1 MICHTKSPPARSA
14 LNFNATSHSLGQAS
28 REPDHGL
35 AGKSWYTRYHRDV
48 DVVSSELSGNAKYV
62 MWIVC
67 RCGNTTIHH
76 NYNFLYHLGVV
87 ICDGYEDL
95 CTIPNWDLPTAL
107 YHWDYRQLVPI
118 SWLRYT
124 YMPSFRL
131 VTVRWNALWTRGW
144 KQNFACSFQWVPG
157 IVHTLSWEEAGARD
171 VNHLVL
177 GWRLGLILNM

>member
-107 YHWDYRQLVPI
+107 YHWDYCQLVPI
-118 SWLRYT
+118 SWSRYIHL
-124 YMPSFRL
+124 YAILSFGDCEVECPLDKRL
-131 VTVRWNALWTRGW
+131 ETEVCMFFPMSAWN
-144 KQNFACSFQWVPG
+144 CSHLELG
-157 IVHTLSWEEAGARD
+157 RSWC
-171 VNHLVL
+171 
-177 GWRLGLILNM
+177 